1 MRKRRFSVYFA
12 VSSRGAA
19 LLLCAALL
27 FMLPPACA
35 EAYPF
40 QVRDDPESTPIPPP
54 LPAATP
60 LPAEGPPPFEARPP
74 LDGQGFLSASNAEEE
89 FIFTDEKLGRWI
101 YLSADLRVDI
111 RRFSARVKGRGLV
124 WYLADILFRGE
135 QAFRAVSAD
144 PANPSR
150 ALSRPE
156 AIAADNRLV
165 YAQNG
170 DLFSWRLFNKER
182 TGLIIRDG
190 KVLHENTYTHAVAK
204 IPPLDELALFPD
216 GHVEMRVP
224 GELDAQGYLD
234 RGAADVLAFGP
245 ILFRDG
251 VTDSRLEESFTHLEP
266 RSAIGVVGPGHFTGI
281 MVEGRNMRSAGSG
294 LRFVADRL
302 LEAGCHEA
310 FTLDGGQTAAMVFM
324 GKNVMDPG
332 TYNGFHNTRRQQ
344 DVIGIGRSDA
354 VKAE

>member
-1 MRKRRFSVYFA
+1 MRGSGSSDCSIACFKR
-12 VSSRGAA
+12 AA
-19 LLLCAALL
+19 LLLFAVL
-27 FMLPPACA
+27 MLVCLDAGA
-35 EAYPF
+35 EDFPF
-40 QVRDDPESTPIPPP
+40 QVQENPQASPVPPP
-54 LPAATP
+54 APSPTP
-60 LPAEGPPPFEARPP
+60 LHAEGPPPFEAWPP
-74 LDGQGFLSASNAEEE
+74 LDRQGFLPAPRGNEE

-111 RRFSARVKGRGLV
+111 RRFSARVKSRSLV
-124 WYLADILFRGE
+124 WYLADVLFRGE

-156 AIAADNRLV
+156 VIAANNRMV

-170 DLFSWRLFNKER
+170 DLFSWRLYNRDR

-251 VTDSRLEESFTHLEP
+251 VMDSRLDGSFTHLEP
-266 RSAIGVVGPGHFTGI
+266 RSAIGVIGPGHFMGI
-281 MVEGRNMRSAGSG
+281 MVEGRNKRSAGTG

-344 DVIGIGRSDA
+344 DVIGIGRTDA

>member
-1 MRKRRFSVYFA
+1 MRGSGSSGCNTICLKR
-12 VSSRGAA
+12 AA
-19 LLLCAALL
+19 LLLYVVL
-27 FMLPPACA
+27 MLTCLYAGA
-35 EAYPF
+35 EDYPF
-40 QVRDDPESTPIPPP
+40 LVQEDPQVISFP
-54 LPAATP
+54 LPTATP
-60 LPAEGPPPFEARPP
+60 LPAEGPPPFEAWPP
-74 LDGQGFLSASNAEEE
+74 LDGQGFLAVTEKNGGE
-89 FIFTDEKLGRWI
+89 FVFADEKLGQWI

-111 RRFSARVKGRGLV
+111 RRFSARVKWRNLV
-124 WYLADILFRGE
+124 WYIADIFFRGE

-170 DLFSWRLFNKER
+170 DLFSWRLYNKNR

-234 RGAADVLAFGP
+234 RGARDVLAFGP
-245 ILFRDG
+245 ILFREG
-251 VTDSRLEESFTHLEP
+251 VADSRLEESFTHLEP
-266 RSAIGVVGPGHFTGI
+266 RSAIGVVGPGHFVGI
-281 MVEGRNMRSAGSG
+281 MVEGRNKRSAGSG